1 MNRDHQPVLPRD
13 LTSGESH
20 SSDLVCPDCGG
31 PVSVRSLGKTRA
43 LSFRCRIGHAY
54 SLGELLAAKEHRLE
68 ERLWMAV
75 RSLEELGELLE
86 EMDARGLGSDAVS
99 EWHLRSRAQAAR
111 SNAGLLRW
119 MLARERPVVLRGVPG
134 WGPGGQA

>member
-1 MNRDHQPVLPRD
+1 MNRDHQPLLPRD
-13 LTSGESH
+13 LTPAEFHPSG
-20 SSDLVCPDCGG
+20 LVCPDCGG
-31 PVSVRSLGKTRA
+31 PVSVRALGKTRA

-54 SLGELLAAKEHRLE
+54 SLGELLAAKEYRLE

-86 EMDARGLGSDAVS
+86 EIDVRGLGSDAVS
-99 EWHLRSRAQAAR
+99 EWQLRSRAQAVR
-111 SNAGLLRW
+111 SNAGVLRW
-119 MLARERPVVLRGVPG
+119 MLSRERPVVLRGVPG